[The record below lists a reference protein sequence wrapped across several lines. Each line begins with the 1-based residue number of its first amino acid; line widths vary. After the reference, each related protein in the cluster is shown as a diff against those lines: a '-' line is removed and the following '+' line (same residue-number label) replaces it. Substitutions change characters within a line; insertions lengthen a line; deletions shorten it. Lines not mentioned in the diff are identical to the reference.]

1 LSLWY
6 RRKYNLPPNDPLFL
20 AITDEEIALEYE
32 YDLMA
37 QGEKLKTCPRCEGK
51 THQRWCPVCTID
63 GKPLLLTGDRLAD
76 EVQSRIAAGEEL
88 DLNEIFRVTPGGFEP
103 VPRG

>member
-1 LSLWY
+1 
-6 RRKYNLPPNDPLFL
+6 
-20 AITDEEIALEYE
+20 
-32 YDLMA
+32 MA

-63 GKPLLLTGDRLAD
+63 GEPLPLTGDRLAD
-76 EVQSRIAAGEEL
+76 EVQSKIAAGEMVDL
-88 DLNEIFRVTPGGFEP
+88 DAMFASKKAAPKQGEFVP